1 MNVFLLIL
9 AGILLLIVLLLF
21 CPFVIK
27 LRFDEKLS
35 LKVGYLFP
43 IISIPIGEETDP
55 VKRQK
60 KEEKKRKKEEKKQR
74 KAEKKQQKKGKAEN
88 APEEEKKENFVL
100 RRIKSEGLSGLIELM
115 QELVRILGYFVGKI
129 TDHLV
134 ISQMDLRLDI
144 ATEDAAKTAM
154 TCGYASSVLFPM
166 IAFIEQHV
174 KRCNHREQIIPVFTQ
189 TETKVRFLLK
199 ARIMPFFILSAAV
212 GSLIK
217 TLRVLKPMMR
227 DDKQEQKTPPE
238 KSSEPT

>member
-1 MNVFLLIL
+1 M
-9 AGILLLIVLLLF
+9 
-21 CPFVIK
+21 
-27 LRFDEKLS
+27 
-35 LKVGYLFP
+35 
-43 IISIPIGEETDP
+43 
-55 VKRQK
+55 KRQK

-74 KAEKKQQKKGKAEN
+74 KAEKKQQKKGRTEN
-88 APEEEKKENFVL
+88 APEEKKENFVL

-166 IAFIEQHV
+166 IAFIEQHI

-199 ARIMPFFILSAAV
+199 ARIVPFFILSAAV

-217 TLRVLKPMMR
+217 ALRVLKPMMR

>member
-74 KAEKKQQKKGKAEN
+74 KAEKKQQKKGRTEN

-189 TETKVRFLLK
+189 T
-199 ARIMPFFILSAAV
+199 ALSITNERAALPQ
-212 GSLIK
+212 GRTI
-217 TLRVLKPMMR
+217 
-227 DDKQEQKTPPE
+227 
-238 KSSEPT
+238 